1 MEANDPAEVQTPD
14 WAALYSK
21 HRDTMIRVAARGL
34 LLAGRD
40 ANEAQDI
47 VNSLFVE
54 VMKQRPADVRDW
66 EAFLVSATKLR
77 VKDFLGSAQAR
88 RSAAVGLGP
97 DEESQC
103 LVQDAGINV
112 EEEALLGVQ
121 WDVVRGPFRQALAD
135 LPDDQHKVV
144 RWRLF
149 EEMSNVEIAPRLGV
163 TPQRVSQL
171 WAAGW
176 KAITVA
182 VRDHPTVRS
191 IWSDDEGDTGD

>member
-1 MEANDPAEVQTPD
+1 MEANDPVEVQTPD
-14 WAALYSK
+14 WAALYGK

-40 ANEAQDI
+40 TDEAQDI

-54 VMKQRPADVRDW
+54 VMKQRPADVRNW
-66 EAFLVSATKLR
+66 EAFLVHATKLR
-77 VKDFLGSAQAR
+77 VRDFLGSAQASR
-88 RSAAVGLGP
+88 CAAVGLGS
-97 DEESQC
+97 DEESQP
-103 LVQDAGINV
+103 LDQDAGINV
-112 EEEALLGVQ
+112 EEEALLSVQ
-121 WDVVRGPFRQALAD
+121 WDLVREPLQQALAD

-149 EEMSNVEIAPRLGV
+149 EDMSNVEIAPRLGV

-176 KAITVA
+176 KAITAA
-182 VRDHPTVRS
+182 VRNHPTVRS